1 MKKLISI
8 ALLLIIIVFGIV
20 EYRKYYLKE
29 ASKES
34 INLVNEM
41 TLIKNEEC
49 DKFYISNEI
58 TNKVYNHVTKLN
70 IDGEDDEPVTNVSW
84 YDAITFCNELSLQ
97 NKLKP
102 AYILKND
109 HIYFDKKADGYRLPT
124 EKEWECANVEK
135 EVTSLEWTYD
145 YDDDNE
151 IYKVVKGREPESN
164 MLPSKSSEN
173 VTFKIVK
180 NA

>member
-1 MKKLISI
+1 MKKLIFI

-34 INLVNEM
+34 IDLVNEM

-70 IDGEDDEPVTNVSW
+70 IDGEDDEAVTNVSW

-97 NKLKP
+97 NELKP

-124 EKEWECANVEK
+124 EEEWECANAEK
-135 EVTSLEWTYD
+135 EVTALEWTYD

-151 IYKVVKGREPESN
+151 IYKVVKGGEPESN
-164 MLPSKSSEN
+164 MLPSESSEN

>member
-58 TNKVYNHVTKLN
+58 TNKVYNHVTKL
-70 IDGEDDEPVTNVSW
+70 ISM
-84 YDAITFCNELSLQ
+84 
-97 NKLKP
+97 
-102 AYILKND
+102 
-109 HIYFDKKADGYRLPT
+109 
-124 EKEWECANVEK
+124 EKMMKQLLTLA
-135 EVTSLEWTYD
+135 
-145 YDDDNE
+145 
-151 IYKVVKGREPESN
+151 G
-164 MLPSKSSEN
+164 MMQ
-173 VTFKIVK
+173 
-180 NA
+180 

>member
-1 MKKLISI
+1 
-8 ALLLIIIVFGIV
+8 
-20 EYRKYYLKE
+20 
-29 ASKES
+29 
-34 INLVNEM
+34 M

-70 IDGEDDEPVTNVSW
+70 IDGEDDEAVTNVSW

-109 HIYFDKKADGYRLPT
+109 HMYFDKKADGYRLPT
-124 EKEWECANVEK
+124 EKEWECANAEK

-151 IYKVVKGREPESN
+151 IYKVVKGGEPESN
-164 MLPSKSSEN
+164 MLPSESSEN

>member
-1 MKKLISI
+1 MKILISI

-20 EYRKYYLKE
+20 EYRKNYLKE

-34 INLVNEM
+34 ISLVNEM

-49 DKFYISNEI
+49 DKFYISDEI

-70 IDGEDDEPVTNVSW
+70 IDGEDDEAITNVSW

-109 HIYFDKKADGYRLPT
+109 HIYFDKKANGYRLPT
-124 EKEWECANVEK
+124 EKEWECANAEK
-135 EVTSLEWTYD
+135 EVTALEWTYD

-151 IYKVVKGREPESN
+151 IYKVVKGGEPENN
-164 MLPSKSSEN
+164 MLPSESSEN

>member
-34 INLVNEM
+34 INLVKEM

-49 DKFYISNEI
+49 DKFYISDEI

-70 IDGEDDEPVTNVSW
+70 IDGEDDEAVTNVSW

-109 HIYFDKKADGYRLPT
+109 HIYFDKKANGYRLPT
-124 EKEWECANVEK
+124 GKEWECANAEN
-135 EVTSLEWTYD
+135 EVTALEWTYD

-151 IYKVVKGREPESN
+151 IYKVVKGGEPENN
-164 MLPSKSSEN
+164 MLPSESSEN

>member
-20 EYRKYYLKE
+20 EYRKYDLKE
-29 ASKES
+29 ANKES
-34 INLVNEM
+34 INLVKEM

-70 IDGEDDEPVTNVSW
+70 IDGEDDEAVTNVSW

-124 EKEWECANVEK
+124 EKEWKCANAEK
-135 EVTSLEWTYD
+135 EVTALEWTYD

-151 IYKVVKGREPESN
+151 IYKVVKGGVPESN
-164 MLPSKSSEN
+164 MLPSESSEN

>member
-49 DKFYISNEI
+49 DKFYISDEI

-70 IDGEDDEPVTNVSW
+70 IDGEDDEAVTNVSW

-97 NKLKP
+97 NGLKP

-109 HIYFDKKADGYRLPT
+109 HIYFNKKADGYRLPT
-124 EKEWECANVEK
+124 EKEWECANAEK
-135 EVTSLEWTYD
+135 EVTALEWTYD

-151 IYKVVKGREPESN
+151 IYKVVKGGEPESN
-164 MLPSKSSEN
+164 MLPSESSEN

>member
-70 IDGEDDEPVTNVSW
+70 IDGEDDEAVTNVSW

-109 HIYFDKKADGYRLPT
+109 HIYFDKKADVYRLPT
-124 EKEWECANVEK
+124 EKEWECANAEK

-151 IYKVVKGREPESN
+151 IYKVVKGGEPESN
-164 MLPSKSSEN
+164 MLPSESSEN

>member
-70 IDGEDDEPVTNVSW
+70 IDGEDDEAVTNVSW
-84 YDAITFCNELSLQ
+84 YDAITFVMN
-97 NKLKP
+97 
-102 AYILKND
+102 
-109 HIYFDKKADGYRLPT
+109 
-124 EKEWECANVEK
+124 
-135 EVTSLEWTYD
+135 
-145 YDDDNE
+145 
-151 IYKVVKGREPESN
+151 
-164 MLPSKSSEN
+164 
-173 VTFKIVK
+173 
-180 NA
+180 

>member
-29 ASKES
+29 VSKES

-49 DKFYISNEI
+49 DKFYISDEI

-70 IDGEDDEPVTNVSW
+70 IDGEDDEAVTNVSW

-164 MLPSKSSEN
+164 MLPSESSEN

>member
-49 DKFYISNEI
+49 DKFYISDEI

-70 IDGEDDEPVTNVSW
+70 IDGEDDEAVTNVSW

-109 HIYFDKKADGYRLPT
+109 HIYFDKKADGYRHLV
-124 EKEWECANVEK
+124 WNQ
-135 EVTSLEWTYD
+135 LD
-145 YDDDNE
+145 LLN
-151 IYKVVKGREPESN
+151 
-164 MLPSKSSEN
+164 
-173 VTFKIVK
+173 
-180 NA
+180 

>member
-1 MKKLISI
+1 MKKLIFI

-34 INLVNEM
+34 IDLVNEM

-49 DKFYISNEI
+49 DKFYISDEI

-70 IDGEDDEPVTNVSW
+70 IDGEDDEAVTNVSW

-109 HIYFDKKADGYRLPT
+109 HIYFDKKANGYRLPT
-124 EKEWECANVEK
+124 
-135 EVTSLEWTYD
+135 
-145 YDDDNE
+145 
-151 IYKVVKGREPESN
+151 
-164 MLPSKSSEN
+164 
-173 VTFKIVK
+173 
-180 NA
+180 

>member
-70 IDGEDDEPVTNVSW
+70 IDGEDDEAVTNVSW

-109 HIYFDKKADGYRLPT
+109 HMYFDKKADGYRLPT
-124 EKEWECANVEK
+124 EKEWECANAEK

-151 IYKVVKGREPESN
+151 IYKVVKGGEPESN
-164 MLPSKSSEN
+164 MLLSESSEN

>member
-70 IDGEDDEPVTNVSW
+70 IDGEDDEAVTNVSW

-109 HIYFDKKADGYRLPT
+109 HIYFDKKTDGYRLPT

>member
-58 TNKVYNHVTKLN
+58 TIKVYNHVTKLN
-70 IDGEDDEPVTNVSW
+70 IDGEDDEAVTNVSW

-164 MLPSKSSEN
+164 MLPSESSEN

>member
-20 EYRKYYLKE
+20 EYRKYDLKE

-49 DKFYISNEI
+49 DKFYISDEI

-70 IDGEDDEPVTNVSW
+70 IDGEDDEAVINVSW

-102 AYILKND
+102 TYILKND
-109 HIYFDKKADGYRLPT
+109 HIYFDKKANGYRLPT
-124 EKEWECANVEK
+124 EKEWECANAEK
-135 EVTSLEWTYD
+135 EVTALEWTYD

-151 IYKVVKGREPESN
+151 IYKVVKGGEPESN
-164 MLPSKSSEN
+164 MLPSESSEN

>member
-20 EYRKYYLKE
+20 EYRKYDLKE
-29 ASKES
+29 ANKES
-34 INLVNEM
+34 INLVKEM

-49 DKFYISNEI
+49 DKFYISDEI

-70 IDGEDDEPVTNVSW
+70 IDGEDDEAVTNVSW

-124 EKEWECANVEK
+124 EKEWECANAEK
-135 EVTSLEWTYD
+135 EVTALEWTYD

-151 IYKVVKGREPESN
+151 IYKVVKGGEPESN
-164 MLPSKSSEN
+164 MLPSESSEN

>member
-34 INLVNEM
+34 INLVKEM

-70 IDGEDDEPVTNVSW
+70 IDGEDDEAVTNVSW

-109 HIYFDKKADGYRLPT
+109 HIYFDKKANGYRLPT
-124 EKEWECANVEK
+124 EKEWECANAEK
-135 EVTSLEWTYD
+135 EVTALEWTYD

-151 IYKVVKGREPESN
+151 IYKVVKGGEPENN
-164 MLPSKSSEN
+164 MLPSESSEN

>member
-70 IDGEDDEPVTNVSW
+70 IDGEDDEAVTNVSW

-102 AYILKND
+102 AYILKNG

-151 IYKVVKGREPESN
+151 IYKVVKGGEPESN

>member
-1 MKKLISI
+1 MKKLIFI

-49 DKFYISNEI
+49 DKFYISDEI

-70 IDGEDDEPVTNVSW
+70 IDGEDDEAVTNVSW

-109 HIYFDKKADGYRLPT
+109 HIYFDKKANGYRRVLKNGRNIG
-124 EKEWECANVEK
+124 EMICIIAKYFL
-135 EVTSLEWTYD
+135 SLHKR
-145 YDDDNE
+145 N
-151 IYKVVKGREPESN
+151 
-164 MLPSKSSEN
+164 
-173 VTFKIVK
+173 KIGHK
-180 NA
+180 LNRIGCTISAQ

>member
-70 IDGEDDEPVTNVSW
+70 IDGEDDEAVTNVSW

-102 AYILKND
+102 AYSVKND

>member
-70 IDGEDDEPVTNVSW
+70 IDGEDDEAVTNVSW

-109 HIYFDKKADGYRLPT
+109 HIYFDKKADKLCVRG
-124 EKEWECANVEK
+124 
-135 EVTSLEWTYD
+135 
-145 YDDDNE
+145 
-151 IYKVVKGREPESN
+151 
-164 MLPSKSSEN
+164 
-173 VTFKIVK
+173 
-180 NA
+180 

>member
-70 IDGEDDEPVTNVSW
+70 IDGEDDEAVTNVSW

-102 AYILKND
+102 AYILKIF
-109 HIYFDKKADGYRLPT
+109 HIYFDKKADGYILPT
-124 EKEWECANVEK
+124 EKEWECANAEK

-151 IYKVVKGREPESN
+151 IYKVVKGGEPESN
-164 MLPSKSSEN
+164 MLPSESSEN

>member
-70 IDGEDDEPVTNVSW
+70 IDGEDDEAVTNVSW
-84 YDAITFCNELSLQ
+84 YDTITFCNELSLQ

-109 HIYFDKKADGYRLPT
+109 HIYFDKKADRYRLPT
-124 EKEWECANVEK
+124 EKEWECANAEK

-151 IYKVVKGREPESN
+151 IYKVVKGGEPESN
-164 MLPSKSSEN
+164 MLPSESSEN

>member
-34 INLVNEM
+34 INLVKEM

-70 IDGEDDEPVTNVSW
+70 IDGEDDEAVTNVSW

-135 EVTSLEWTYD
+135 EVTALEWTYD
-145 YDDDNE
+145 YDADNE
-151 IYKVVKGREPESN
+151 IYKVVKGGDPENN
-164 MLPSKSSEN
+164 MLPSESSEN

>member
-70 IDGEDDEPVTNVSW
+70 IDGEDDEAVTNVSW
-84 YDAITFCNELSLQ
+84 YDTITFCNELSLQ

-124 EKEWECANVEK
+124 EKEW
-135 EVTSLEWTYD
+135 
-145 YDDDNE
+145 
-151 IYKVVKGREPESN
+151 
-164 MLPSKSSEN
+164 
-173 VTFKIVK
+173 
-180 NA
+180 

>member
-8 ALLLIIIVFGIV
+8 ALLLIIIVFRIV

-70 IDGEDDEPVTNVSW
+70 IDGEDDEAVTNVSW